1 MTSPPTAPRSAPRSD
16 RLWNAAAAGL
26 FALSLGVASVVVPLK
41 ALEVGYGATQIGLAV
56 AVSALAQVAARG
68 VVGPW
73 VRRLPARTFV
83 VGAGLLSAASCALLV
98 VSTEAPALVAAMV
111 LQGGSRALL
120 LIGCYGQVVLTT
132 TAVASGLATVN
143 TLTGVGLLVGPA
155 LAGLLTEL
163 GSLDTALV
171 VAAALGVLTALP
183 ALLLVPVRPGPAPAA
198 HRTARRPWLP
208 RRGSG
213 GGNAAAAV
221 AGAWAG
227 LMASHVPVLLA
238 GEGQSPAR
246 VGLLVSVANAFALL
260 GAAAAGLH
268 GRRGGGSHVATAWL
282 VTLAVAAAGLG
293 TAATGVLPGSP
304 LAVAGCLAAAGLGAG
319 LLQTLGPVVAIDGV
333 EGPARSEAVATSA
346 AFRAG
351 AMFAAPVG
359 VALGAAVAPLGW
371 ALVAA
376 GLAMTSA
383 AGASR
388 PGRRTDRS

>member
-1 MTSPPTAPRSAPRSD
+1 MTSPPTTPRSAPRSD

-26 FALSLGVASVVVPLK
+26 FALSLGVASVVIPLK
-41 ALEVGYGATQIGLAV
+41 ALAVGYGATQIGLAV

-73 VRRLPARTFV
+73 VRRLPARAFV
-83 VGAGLLSAASCALLV
+83 VGAGMLSGASCALLV
-98 VSTEAPALVAAMV
+98 VSSEAPALLAAMV

-132 TAVASGLATVN
+132 TSVASGLATIN
-143 TLTGVGLLVGPA
+143 TVTGVGLLVGPA
-155 LAGLLTEL
+155 LAGVLTEFS
-163 GSLDTALV
+163 SLDGALV
-171 VAAALGVLTALP
+171 VAAMLGVVTALP
-183 ALLLVPVRPGPAPAA
+183 ALLLVPARPGPASD
-198 HRTARRPWLP
+198 ARRPARKTWRR

-238 GEGQSPAR
+238 GEGQSPAQ
-246 VGLLVSVANAFALL
+246 VGLLVSVANAAALL
-260 GAAAAGLH
+260 GAAGAGLH
-268 GRRGGGSHVATAWL
+268 GRGGGRRPATTWL
-282 VTLAVAAAGLG
+282 VMLAAAAAGLG
-293 TAATGVLPGSP
+293 TAATGVLPDSP
-304 LAVAGCLAAAGLGAG
+304 VAVAGCLAAAGLGAG

-376 GLAMTSA
+376 GLAMTAA